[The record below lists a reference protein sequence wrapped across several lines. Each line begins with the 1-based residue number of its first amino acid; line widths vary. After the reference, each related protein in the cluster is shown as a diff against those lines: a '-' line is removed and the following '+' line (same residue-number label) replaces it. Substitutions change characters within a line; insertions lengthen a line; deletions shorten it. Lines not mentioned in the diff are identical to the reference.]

1 MNDDSVKKNNNNRG
15 DGEHNV
21 SFSSNAP
28 NIFDKLELFTGSDE
42 NGRYWDI
49 QKKNHMYLFRES
61 DLVELQNWICC
72 EMKLDSRSSIL
83 ELDQISGILN
93 FHTLDK
99 AGNPDDQSV
108 SRRVVRALR
117 YLEKKIAVLEAEKQ
131 KMMSSKW
138 RTYDVPDDFHDMLIA
153 EVELSSGIR
162 EYFLCV
168 IDDNGMMADPES
180 GDDLGWDFEC
190 ISRWMPFDEFLTW
203 ANGGES

>member
-15 DGEHNV
+15 NGEHGV
-21 SFSSNAP
+21 SFASNAP
-28 NIFDKLELFTGSDE
+28 NIFDKLELFTGSDG

-49 QKKNHMYLFRES
+49 QKKNHMYLLRES

-72 EMKLDSRSSIL
+72 EIGLDNRSSIL

-117 YLEKKIAVLEAEKQ
+117 YLEKKIAVLEAEKE
-131 KMMSSKW
+131 KMISAKW
-138 RTYDVPDDFHDMLIA
+138 RTYDVPDDFHDMLLA
-153 EVELSSGIR
+153 EVELSSGEK
-162 EYFLCV
+162 EYYLCV
-168 IDDNGMMADPES
+168 IDENGMMADPES